1 MQTGIIGFFDILG
14 YQSFL
19 ENNRGDGAQQVL
31 SYLAKLEEA
40 LPGEML
46 KALSYAQAAEK
57 AQELV
62 ALIKWLVFSDTI
74 MLYTPFLDT
83 DSLAQRSNRW
93 IVMHLACLL
102 LWRRMFEYGLPLRGV
117 IHTGEF
123 LVQKNCFAGIAIAE
137 AYTLSQDL
145 DLAVC
150 VYSPQAFI
158 ELIKQA
164 NEPVEPLLWRY
175 IPTQIFEYQA
185 PRKTPKQPRLA
196 VINPLTLILNG
207 QERYSQQDMG
217 QIVYECLIRHN
228 KDIPPKAQSKL
239 DNTEQFMRAAKYIV
253 TQDQNEAA
261 RRMLRYKKE

>member
-1 MQTGIIGFFDILG
+1 MEKGIIGFFDILG

-19 ENNRGDGAQQVL
+19 ENNRDDGAQQVL
-31 SYLAKLEEA
+31 TYLAKLEEA
-40 LPGEML
+40 LPSEML
-46 KALSYAQAAEK
+46 KAFSFAQTPDK

-83 DSLAQRSNRW
+83 DTPAQRSNRW
-93 IVMHLACLL
+93 IVLNFACLL
-102 LWRRMFEYGLPLRGV
+102 LWRRMFEYGLPLRGA

-145 DLAVC
+145 DLAAC
-150 VYSPQAFI
+150 VYSPQAFT

-164 NEPVEPLLWRY
+164 NEPIEPLLWRY
-175 IPTQIFEYQA
+175 IPTQIFEYQT

-196 VINPLTLILNG
+196 VINPFTLILNG
-207 QERYSQQDMG
+207 QERYSQQDLG
-217 QIVYECLIRHN
+217 QIVYECFIRHN
-228 KDIPPKAQSKL
+228 KDIPEKAQSKL
-239 DNTEQFMRAAKYIV
+239 RNTEQYLRAAKFIV
-253 TQDQNEAA
+253 TQDQEEAA
-261 RRMLRYKKE
+261 KRMMRYKKQ